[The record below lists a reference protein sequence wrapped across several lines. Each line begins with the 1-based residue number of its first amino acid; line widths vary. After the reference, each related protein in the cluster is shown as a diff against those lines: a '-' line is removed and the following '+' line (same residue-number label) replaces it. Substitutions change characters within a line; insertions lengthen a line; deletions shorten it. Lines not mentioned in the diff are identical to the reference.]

1 MSEAKITK
9 SYSTVM
15 IECDKQVKLCE
26 VKLFALS
33 QPSVYK
39 IIQTPNEPNVLTVRS
54 VGEVDVQHYNAQRL
68 HHLAKIACNRCGK
81 NPKELIA
88 QKTK

>member
-1 MSEAKITK
+1 MNEVKIVK

-15 IECDKQVKLCE
+15 ITCDKQVKLCE

-39 IIQTPNEPNVLTVRS
+39 IIHTPNESNVLTVRS
-54 VGEVDVQHYNAQRL
+54 IGEVDTQHYNAQRL
-68 HHLAKIACNRCGK
+68 HHLAKIACDRCGK
-81 NPKELIA
+81 NPKELIE

>member
-1 MSEAKITK
+1 MNNFNIIK

-33 QPSVYK
+33 QPSEYK
-39 IIQTPNEPNVLTVRS
+39 IIQTSNEPNVLTVRS
-54 VGEVDVQHYNAQRL
+54 VGEIDVQYYNVQRL
-68 HHLAKIACNRCGK
+68 YHLAKIACNRCGK
-81 NPKELIA
+81 NQKELIS
-88 QKTK
+88 QKTR